1 MNGQTSYDYIII
13 GGGSAGCVLANRLS
27 EDPNVSVCLL
37 EAGGPDRS
45 PFIHVPLGLAR
56 GMMVPAFNWMFMSK
70 PQERLRDRQI
80 FMPRGKTLGGSSSIN
95 GMIYIRGNQQDYD
108 NWAAAGN
115 QGWGWRDVLPY
126 FVVSENNE
134 TYGENPRHG
143 TGGLLNVTYI
153 NPPNPV
159 LETFF
164 DAVENF
170 QYRRNSNFNSGIQ
183 EGFGLYQVTQKNG
196 RRHSTATAFLKP
208 AKNRKNLTIITDALV
223 AKINV
228 ENGTASG
235 IDFIHKGQSRSL
247 IANKEVLLSAGSIVS
262 PKVLLQSGIGPGA
275 ELQKLG
281 IHTVLDLPGVGKNLQ
296 DHANA
301 IVQHKTKSRVLYGM
315 SWGAVPRQAL
325 SVFEYLFFRRGMFG
339 SNMVEG
345 GGFMKT
351 NPNIA
356 HPDIQFILTPGYRK
370 MGEIVSAGHGFQ
382 LSAILLRPKSR
393 GEITLTSAD
402 PQDNPVIDPK
412 FFAEESDLDTLLLG
426 LKEARKFCSAKEMN
440 IYNGFELLPG
450 EDVKTDAQLRD
461 YVLNTSSAIF
471 HPVGTCK
478 MGSDRLAVVDDRLR
492 LRGIE
497 GLRIVDASIMPT
509 IISGNTN
516 APTIMIAEKAADMIK
531 EDARR

>member
-1 MNGQTSYDYIII
+1 
-13 GGGSAGCVLANRLS
+13 
-27 EDPNVSVCLL
+27 
-37 EAGGPDRS
+37 
-45 PFIHVPLGLAR
+45 
-56 GMMVPAFNWMFMSK
+56 
-70 PQERLRDRQI
+70 
-80 FMPRGKTLGGSSSIN
+80 
-95 GMIYIRGNQQDYD
+95 
-108 NWAAAGN
+108 
-115 QGWGWRDVLPY
+115 
-126 FVVSENNE
+126 
-134 TYGENPRHG
+134 
-143 TGGLLNVTYI
+143 
-153 NPPNPV
+153 
-159 LETFF
+159 
-164 DAVENF
+164 
-170 QYRRNSNFNSGIQ
+170 
-183 EGFGLYQVTQKNG
+183 
-196 RRHSTATAFLKP
+196 
-208 AKNRKNLTIITDALV
+208 
-223 AKINV
+223 
-228 ENGTASG
+228 
-235 IDFIHKGQSRSL
+235 
-247 IANKEVLLSAGSIVS
+247 
-262 PKVLLQSGIGPGA
+262 
-275 ELQKLG
+275 
-281 IHTVLDLPGVGKNLQ
+281 
-296 DHANA
+296 
-301 IVQHKTKSRVLYGM
+301 
-315 SWGAVPRQAL
+315 
-325 SVFEYLFFRRGMFG
+325 
-339 SNMVEG
+339 
-345 GGFMKT
+345 
-351 NPNIA
+351 
-356 HPDIQFILTPGYRK
+356 